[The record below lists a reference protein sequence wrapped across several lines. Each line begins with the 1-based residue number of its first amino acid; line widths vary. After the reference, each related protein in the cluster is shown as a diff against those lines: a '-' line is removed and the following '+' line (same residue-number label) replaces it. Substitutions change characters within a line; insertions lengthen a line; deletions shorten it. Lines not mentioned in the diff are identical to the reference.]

1 MYVSSHKCKH
11 RHSSPVF
18 SLKLLIDISPS
29 ILPPS
34 SWSVLQVT
42 EGTGCTL
49 IAPLCYLLAFDNPL
63 TPILYV
69 TFKTEKGF
77 SHPCI

>member
-1 MYVSSHKCKH
+1 M
-11 RHSSPVF
+11 
-18 SLKLLIDISPS
+18 
-29 ILPPS
+29 PPS

-42 EGTGCTL
+42 EGTGFTL
-49 IAPLCYLLAFDNPL
+49 VAPLCYLLAFDNPL